1 MQIDP
6 QNVTILAGVFAFV
19 TGLLSFVSPCVL
31 PLVPAYIGYLS
42 GAAVTPE
49 GVIVGRRDT
58 MLNAT
63 AFVLGFSAIF
73 VALGASIGLIGYLL
87 QDNLSILI
95 RAGGILLVV
104 FGLRVAGIQL
114 NLLMAGGIAL
124 LVALG
129 NLGLN
134 VRPMDVRLI
143 ESLMLALVVLASADL
158 PVAFQAP
165 IGLGAALL
173 NWVVSPTFIEGR
185 VLESALIFAVA
196 VLVSR
201 TNVFYMDTRVEL
213 NPAQRTKGLRT
224 SVLMGLIFGAGWTPC
239 VSTNLSAIF
248 ALASVSQT
256 VGVGAVLLAIYSL
269 GLAIPF
275 LMVGAAFGVVTDYL
289 RRLRRY
295 LPTISLING
304 MLLVFMGVLL
314 LSNRLA
320 FLASYGSFLNFAP

>member
-6 QNVTILAGVFAFV
+6 QNVTILAGVFAFI
-19 TGLLSFVSPCVL
+19 TGLLSFISPCVL

-42 GAAVTPE
+42 GAAMTPE

-58 MLNAT
+58 MLNAA
-63 AFVLGFSAIF
+63 AFVLGFSVIF

-87 QDNLSILI
+87 QDNIAILV

-104 FGLRVAGIQL
+104 FGLRVAGIRL
-114 NLLMAGGIAL
+114 SLWVATGIAL
-124 LVALG
+124 LVALA
-129 NLGLN
+129 NFGLN
-134 VRPMDVRLI
+134 VRQEDVRLV
-143 ESLMLALVVLASADL
+143 ESIMLALVVLAGADIPL
-158 PVAFQAP
+158 SFQVP
-165 IGLGAALL
+165 LGLGAAMLNLL
-173 NWVVSPTFIEGR
+173 VSQTFLEGR
-185 VLESALIFAVA
+185 VLESALIFGVA
-196 VLVSR
+196 VFISR
-201 TNVFYMDTRVEL
+201 TDFFYMDTRIEL
-213 NPAQRTKGLRT
+213 NPEQRNKGLRT

-256 VGVGAVLLAIYSL
+256 VAIGGLLLAIYSI

-275 LMVGAAFGVVTDYL
+275 LMVGAAFGVVTEYL

-304 MLLVFMGVLL
+304 GLLVFMGVLL

-320 FLASYGSFLNFAP
+320 FLASYGSFLNFGL